1 MIRWISAEARRL
13 KWTFIWSWRGFAA
26 AWTSEKTLRQ
36 WSLAN
41 AISAGFAFWLPLS
54 GAERAVILGLGLAI
68 LAAELLNTAIE
79 VVVDYIST
87 DQHPHAAK
95 AKDCGSAAVAV
106 TALAAGIAWVC
117 VLYGR
122 YWG

>member
-1 MIRWISAEARRL
+1 MIHWISAEARRL

-36 WSLAN
+36 WSFAN
-41 AISAGFAFWLPLS
+41 AISACFAIWLPLS
-54 GAERAVILGLGLAI
+54 GAERAMILGPGLAI
-68 LAAELLNTAIE
+68 LAAEVLNTAIE

-87 DQHPHAAK
+87 DQPPNAAK

-106 TALAAGIAWVC
+106 MAPAAGIACVC